1 MPAPRGP
8 GEGDDDTVFG
18 LGLGFFIA
26 KTLLERS
33 GAKLSLVNQAPP
45 LHGATIK
52 VTWNRADF
60 ERPLAAPP
68 SPPLEP
74 AVPAA

>member
-1 MPAPRGP
+1 
-8 GEGDDDTVFG
+8 
-18 LGLGFFIA
+18 
-26 KTLLERS
+26 
-33 GAKLSLVNQAPP
+33 VNQQPP

-52 VTWNRADF
+52 VTWNRPDF
-60 ERPLAAPP
+60 ERPLASPL

>member
-1 MPAPRGP
+1 
-8 GEGDDDTVFG
+8 
-18 LGLGFFIA
+18 LI
-26 KTLLERS
+26 
-33 GAKLSLVNQAPP
+33 NQAPP

-52 VTWNRADF
+52 ITWNRAAF
-60 ERPLAAPP
+60 ERPLP

>member
-1 MPAPRGP
+1 M
-8 GEGDDDTVFG
+8 FG

-33 GAKLSLVNQAPP
+33 GGKLSLINQAPP
-45 LHGATIK
+45 LHGATVT
-52 VTWNRADF
+52 VTWSRADF
-60 ERPLAAPP
+60 ERPLA

-74 AVPAA
+74 VAGRLSCQIPNGAIGRCLLN